1 MAASV
6 LKQAPNTYT
15 IKNYRKI
22 HGRHYSIL
30 PDRSGKPELQ
40 PDKYNILMYYHLP
53 VVLWLS
59 KKNRKIRTCFVLSYC
74 VGVLI
79 NTFHAFGSWSS
90 SLFLHVPDKTKQTR
104 TEIGRLFIDDVLENE
119 QLSGVGGEDGDGVWR
134 VVL

>member
-1 MAASV
+1 MDYGNTKTAQHVLKVSESSKCWGGCGGRFRNLLSAVLTLRDLQQKNETRVAASV

-40 PDKYNILMYYHLP
+40 PDKYNVLMYYHLP

-59 KKNRKIRTCFVLSYC
+59 NNSENSHMFCIVILRWRSY
-74 VGVLI
+74 
-79 NTFHAFGSWSS
+79 
-90 SLFLHVPDKTKQTR
+90 
-104 TEIGRLFIDDVLENE
+104 
-119 QLSGVGGEDGDGVWR
+119 
-134 VVL
+134 